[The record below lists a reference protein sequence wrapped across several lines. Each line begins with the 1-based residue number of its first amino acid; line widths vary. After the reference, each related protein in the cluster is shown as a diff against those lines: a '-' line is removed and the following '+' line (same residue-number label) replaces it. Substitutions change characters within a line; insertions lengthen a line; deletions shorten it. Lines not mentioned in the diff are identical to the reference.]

1 MKHIHFSLKK
11 QSIKKAFLSFLF
23 IFIADFC
30 FAFTQED
37 IKIFTLESGLTL
49 YFLQDTTTATVRLE
63 LNINAS
69 SLCQSPQT
77 AGFFSLYAKLSGLE
91 MTADCVKTEK
101 TVAPSQ
107 TEQTLIEFSNYYKLL
122 NISDKALEQQL
133 KKEQSALTEFSSSTA
148 GFINQTIDTC
158 IFDKEPWKQ
167 ESAVY
172 PKLFNS
178 TSPAQAR
185 AILNQIKNNY
195 YTPSNST
202 LYISGNITSETALLL
217 AEKYFGKFSPDKNP
231 SAQGSNST
239 ILFSPATAQIS
250 KAKKYV
256 LTDDSISGDLTQI
269 VLQYTQLDQDKSDLL
284 SAVFNKNNSTFK
296 TLLLKQRNLAIRAPD
311 YIDCSSAQQSNSSRL
326 IIQAICEK
334 TKVSPAVQAE
344 LFLEMS
350 KEKERL
356 TQIELANALK
366 EMQSNFTLVTN
377 NSTLLMKNLAIF
389 NQTNKDFSENL
400 FNKNERLK
408 NFTAEQL
415 NSQYEEAQ
423 PFVFVLCSTAD
434 YLKYQK
440 EFKKY
445 GYTRLTSKN
454 GAWYLQPKYR
464 DFIQGQNSTASITKE
479 KNDDT
484 SFSASRFIQENESQ
498 ISSFTL
504 KNEIPVTVKYTPKAQ
519 RASLMLAINGGE
531 LLFAQQNP
539 GLMSLLANSLASI
552 IQYSLDSLYQN
563 QVLQSP
569 AKVTSQT
576 DAQYSLLTVNCQ
588 SQDILTCLNTMSS
601 CVIFGDIT
609 PSLAD
614 AITYDLRTQ
623 WKIKS
628 GSADF
633 QLLCEAA
640 RTIYKN
646 KEESLLFNDTKDRPS
661 ALDFTQIQSAYPK
674 ILDSTRFSLILTG
687 GIPQESELKKLLD
700 SNFGELNTFKATQ
713 NINKKMSQPA
723 LPKKTKKLQL
733 RHQFFTDISADKAG
747 PRPAILIPTTDF
759 SDPLLYVLDA
769 PDNSTTDS
777 ALFNAL
783 LYLLQN
789 RLQKALDAQ
798 TSEQNNQLA
807 KVTPADSDFPYAQV
821 VITKIK
827 HTSRTDS
834 LYAKTVRSI
843 STELKELINQDKS
856 EALDTQKADLL
867 VELENLWL
875 LRELEKTSTTEGT
888 AFLLHK
894 GQMYGR
900 PKLYLEQYKAVSTAN
915 AEDFYLV
922 FNSYFQESPALKV
935 YSADSKQ

>member
-1 MKHIHFSLKK
+1 MKHIFYLRKIALSL
-11 QSIKKAFLSFLF
+11 LF
-23 IFIADFC
+23 IFISQFC
-30 FAFTQED
+30 FAFTQDD

-49 YFLQDTTTATVRLE
+49 YFLEDTTTATVRLE

-69 SLCQSPQT
+69 SLCQSPQN

-107 TEQTLIEFSNYYKLL
+107 TEKTLIDFSNYYKLL
-122 NISDKALEQQL
+122 NISDKALAEQL

-167 ESAVY
+167 ESSVY
-172 PKLFNS
+172 PKNFNS
-178 TSPAQAR
+178 TSTAQAR
-185 AILNQIKNNY
+185 TILNQIKNVY

-202 LYISGNITSETALLL
+202 LYISGNITEKSALLL
-217 AEKYFGKFSPDKNP
+217 AEKYFGKSSQNKNSSLQTSKANQNFLP
-231 SAQGSNST
+231 S
-239 ILFSPATAQIS
+239 TAQIS
-250 KAKKYV
+250 KTKKYV
-256 LTDDSISGDLTQI
+256 LTDDSISTDLTQI
-269 VLQYTQLDQDKSDLL
+269 VLQYTQFDQDKADLL
-284 SAVFNKNNSTFK
+284 SAVFNKNNSAFK

-334 TKVSPAVQAE
+334 TKVSPAVQSE

-350 KEKERL
+350 KEKDRL
-356 TQIELANALK
+356 SKPELENALQ

-377 NSTLLMKNLAIF
+377 NSTFLMKNLAIF
-389 NQTNKDFSENL
+389 NQTNKDFTENL

-415 NSQYEEAQ
+415 NEEYEAAQ
-423 PFVFVLCSTAD
+423 PFVFVLCNTAD
-434 YLKYQK
+434 YVKYQK

-454 GAWYLQPKYR
+454 GPWYLQSKYK
-464 DFIQGQNSTASITKE
+464 DFIQPKENSTFKE
-479 KNDDT
+479 KTDDT
-484 SFSASRFIQENESQ
+484 FLSASRFIQENESQ
-498 ISSFTL
+498 ISSFRL
-504 KNEIPVTVKYTPKAQ
+504 KNEIHVTVKYTPKAQ
-519 RASLMLAINGGE
+519 TASLMLAINGGE
-531 LLFAQQNP
+531 LLFAQKNP

-563 QVLQSP
+563 KVLTSP

-588 SQDILTCLNTMSS
+588 SPDIFACLNIMSA

-628 GSADF
+628 GSAEF

-646 KEESLLFNDTKDRPS
+646 QTESLLFNDTKDRPS
-661 ALDFTQIQSAYPK
+661 AIDFTQIQSAYPQL
-674 ILDSTRFSLILTG
+674 LDSTRFSIILTG
-687 GIPQESELKKLLD
+687 GIPQSQELKNELD
-700 SNFGELNTFKATQ
+700 KTFGELNTFKATQ
-713 NINKKMSQPA
+713 NIDKKMRNLP

-747 PRPAILIPTTDF
+747 PRPAILVPTTDF
-759 SDPLLYVLDA
+759 SDPLLYVLDS

-789 RLQKALDAQ
+789 RLQKALDTQ
-798 TSEQNNQLA
+798 SLEQNNQIA
-807 KVTPADSDFPYAQV
+807 KVVPADSDFPYAQV

-827 HTSRTDS
+827 HTSRTES

-843 STELKELINQDKS
+843 STELKELINQATT
-856 EALDTQKADLL
+856 EAKDTQKAELL

-875 LRELEKTSTTEGT
+875 LRELEKTSTSEGT
-888 AFLLHK
+888 AFLIHK
-894 GQMYGR
+894 GQMYGN
-900 PKLYLEQYKAVSTAN
+900 PKLYLEQYKTVSTAG

-922 FNSYFQESPALKV
+922 FSSYFEESPALKI

>member
-1 MKHIHFSLKK
+1 MKHIFNLKK
-11 QSIKKAFLSFLF
+11 IVLTLLF
-23 IFIADFC
+23 IFISQFC
-30 FAFTQED
+30 FAFTPDD

-69 SLCQSPQT
+69 SLCQSPQN

-107 TEQTLIEFSNYYKLL
+107 TEKTLIEFSNYYKLL
-122 NISDKALEQQL
+122 NISDKELAEHL
-133 KKEQSALTEFSSSTA
+133 KKEQTSLTEFSSSTA

-167 ESAVY
+167 ESSVY
-172 PKLFNS
+172 PKNFNS
-178 TSPAQAR
+178 ISTAQAR
-185 AILNQIKNNY
+185 TILNQIKNVY

-202 LYISGNITSETALLL
+202 LYISGNITEESALLL
-217 AEKYFGKFSPDKNP
+217 AEKYFGKSSQNKN
-231 SAQGSNST
+231 SSVQTSNSNNS
-239 ILFSPATAQIS
+239 FSPAAAQIS
-250 KAKKYV
+250 KTKKYV
-256 LTDDSISGDLTQI
+256 LTDDSISTDLTQI
-269 VLQYTQLDQDKSDLL
+269 VLQYTQFNQDKADLL

-326 IIQAICEK
+326 IVQAICEK

-350 KEKERL
+350 KEKDRL
-356 TQIELANALK
+356 TKTELETALN
-366 EMQSNFTLVTN
+366 EMNSNFTLVTN

-389 NQTNKDFSENL
+389 NQTNKDFTETL

-408 NFTAEQL
+408 TFTAEEL
-415 NSQYEEAQ
+415 NAEYEDAK
-423 PFVFVLCSTAD
+423 PFVFVLCNSAD
-434 YLKYQK
+434 YVKYQK

-445 GYTRLTSKN
+445 GYTRLTAKN
-454 GAWYLQPKYR
+454 GPWYLQAKYR
-464 DFIQGQNSTASITKE
+464 ELIQQKADSTLKAKT
-479 KNDDT
+479 DDT
-484 SFSASRFIQENESQ
+484 FLSASRFIQENENQ
-498 ISSFTL
+498 ISSFNL
-504 KNEIPVTVKYTPKAQ
+504 KNEIPVTIKYTPKAQ
-519 RASLMLAINGGE
+519 TASLMLAINGGE
-531 LLFAQQNP
+531 LLFAQKNP

-563 QVLQSP
+563 KVLTSP

-588 SQDILTCLNTMSS
+588 SQDIFTCLNTMSA

-646 KEESLLFNDTKDRPS
+646 QTESLLFNDTKDRPS
-661 ALDFTQIQSAYPK
+661 AIDFTQIQSAYPQL
-674 ILDSTRFSLILTG
+674 LDSTRFSLVLTG
-687 GIPQESELKKLLD
+687 GIPQSQELKNELD
-700 SNFGELNTFKATQ
+700 KTFGELNTFKATQ
-713 NINKKMSQPA
+713 NTDKKMSSLP

-747 PRPAILIPTTDF
+747 PRPAILVPTTDF
-759 SDPLLYVLDA
+759 SDPLLYVLDC
-769 PDNSTTDS
+769 PDSSTTDS

-798 TSEQNNQLA
+798 SEQNNQIA
-807 KVTPADSDFPYAQV
+807 KVTPADCDFPYAQV

-834 LYAKTVRSI
+834 LYAKTIRSI
-843 STELKELINQDKS
+843 STELKELINQDTT
-856 EALDTQKADLL
+856 EAKDTQRAELL
-867 VELENLWL
+867 TQLENLWL
-875 LRELEKTSTTEGT
+875 LRELEKTSTSEGT
-888 AFLLHK
+888 AFLIHK
-894 GQMYGR
+894 GQMYGNT
-900 PKLYLEQYKAVSTAN
+900 KLYLEQYKAVSTAG

-922 FNSYFQESPALKV
+922 FSSYFTESPALKI

>member
-1 MKHIHFSLKK
+1 MKLIHSFFKNN
-11 QSIKKAFLSFLF
+11 SIKKAVSKLLF
-23 IFIADFC
+23 IFITTFC

-77 AGFFSLYAKLSGLE
+77 AGFFSLCAKLSGLE
-91 MTADCVKTEK
+91 MTADCVKTQK

-107 TEQTLIEFSNYYKLL
+107 TETTLIEFSNYYKPL
-122 NISDKALEQQL
+122 NISDKELAEQL
-133 KKEQSALTEFSSSTA
+133 KKEQAALTEFSSSTA

-172 PKLFNS
+172 PKIFNS
-178 TSPAQAR
+178 TSTVQAR
-185 AILNQIKNNY
+185 TILNQIKNIY

-202 LYISGNITSETALLL
+202 LYISGNITQETALLL
-217 AEKYFGKFSPDKNP
+217 TEKYFGKSSKN
-231 SAQGSNST
+231 SSLLESNST
-239 ILFSPATAQIS
+239 QIFSPATAQIS
-250 KAKKYV
+250 KIKKYV

-269 VLQYTQLDQDKSDLL
+269 VLQYTQLDQDKSDLI

-296 TLLLKQRNLAIRAPD
+296 SLLLKQRNLAIRAAD

-350 KEKERL
+350 KEKERI
-356 TQIELANALK
+356 TKTELENALN

-377 NSTLLMKNLAIF
+377 NSTLLMKNLAVF
-389 NQTNKDFSENL
+389 NQTNKDFTETL

-408 NFTAEQL
+408 NFSTEQL
-415 NSQYEEAQ
+415 NQDYENAQ
-423 PFVFVLCSTAD
+423 PFVFVLCNTTD

-454 GAWYLQPKYR
+454 GAWYLQAKYK
-464 DFIQGQNSTASITKE
+464 DFIQSKASSAKKTKT
-479 KNDDT
+479 DDT
-484 SFSASRFIQENESQ
+484 FLSAARFIQENETQ
-498 ISSFTL
+498 FSSFTL
-504 KNEIPVTVKYTPKAQ
+504 KNKIPVTVKYTPKAQ
-519 RASLMLAINGGE
+519 TASLMLAVNGGE
-531 LLFAQQNP
+531 LLFAQKNP

-563 QVLQSP
+563 KVLTAP
-569 AKVTSQT
+569 AKITSQT
-576 DAQYSLLTVNCQ
+576 DSQYSLLTVNCQ
-588 SQDILTCLNTMSS
+588 SQDISVCLNTMAN
-601 CVIFGDIT
+601 CIIFGDIT

-623 WKIKS
+623 WKIKC

-646 KEESLLFNDTKDRPS
+646 QPEYSLFNDTKDRPS
-661 ALDFTQIQSAYPK
+661 AIDFTQIQSAYPQ

-687 GIPQESELKKLLD
+687 GIPQSTELKTVLD
-700 SNFGELNTFKATQ
+700 SSFGELNTFKATQ
-713 NINKKMSQPA
+713 NINKKMSRLP

-747 PRPAILIPTTDF
+747 PRPAVLIPTTDF

-789 RLQKALDAQ
+789 RLQKSLDSQ
-798 TSEQNNQLA
+798 TAEQNTQNI
-807 KVTPADSDFPYAQV
+807 KVSPADSDFPYAQII
-821 VITKIK
+821 ITKIK

-834 LYAKTVRSI
+834 LYAKTIRSI
-843 STELKELINQDKS
+843 STELKELINKDKQI
-856 EALDTQKADLL
+856 AKDTQREELL

-875 LRELEKTSTTEGT
+875 LRELEKTSTSEGT
-888 AFLLHK
+888 AFLIHK
-894 GQMYGR
+894 GQMYSN
-900 PKLYLEQYKAVSTAN
+900 PELYLEQYKTVSTASP
-915 AEDFYLV
+915 EDFYLV
-922 FNSYFQESPALKV
+922 FSSYFSESPALKI